1 MLKNYYIVSI
11 FSALV
16 ICGCTQQSSAPV
28 DYKGTQTYSRGS
40 QSYNSSRSS
49 SSYNSFNGGTNPA
62 YTAPVP
68 QETVQDAAVGS
79 IGITDLSAPDKNSAP
94 AALSTSP
101 NQDSYNDSQIITE
114 RPAAPKPNARGNK
127 PVVKT
132 TVNPWTNK
140 PRSAIEPKTSPKH
153 EVKLAKLKIPQKDTT
168 DFKWPVAGKKIIS
181 SFGTKGKGKANDG
194 INIAASEGDP
204 VWAAAD
210 GQVVYAS
217 NRLKGFGNM
226 VFIKHPGGKTTSY
239 AHLSKT
245 KVALN
250 EKVKRGDIIGYV
262 GKTGNVKNPQLFFS
276 LHKGKE
282 AINPQKYMSSE
293 LAGL

>member
-1 MLKNYYIVSI
+1 MLKSNYTASI
-11 FSALV
+11 FSILI
-16 ICGCTQQSSAPV
+16 ICGCTQPSVPV
-28 DYKGTQTYSRGS
+28 DYKGAQTYSRGN
-40 QSYNSSRSS
+40 QPYNSSRS
-49 SSYNSFNGGTNPA
+49 SSYNSFNGGINPA

-68 QETVQDAAVGS
+68 QETVTDAAVNS

-94 AALSTSP
+94 AALATSP

-114 RPAAPKPNARGNK
+114 RPPAPKPQGRSAK
-127 PVVKT
+127 PPVKT

-140 PRSAIEPKTSPKH
+140 PRSAIEPKNTNNH
-153 EVKLAKLKIPQKDTT
+153 EKKLVKAKLPEKDTT
-168 DFKWPVAGKKIIS
+168 DFKWPVAGKRIIS

-210 GQVVYAS
+210 GQVVYSS

-293 LAGL
+293 IAGL